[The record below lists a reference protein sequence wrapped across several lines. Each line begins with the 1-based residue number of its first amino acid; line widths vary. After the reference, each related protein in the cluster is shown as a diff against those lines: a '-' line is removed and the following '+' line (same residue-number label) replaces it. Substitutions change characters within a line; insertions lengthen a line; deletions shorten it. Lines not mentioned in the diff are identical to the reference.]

1 MSHRTLKLATDR
13 GPVDAYLAEPD
24 QGGGT
29 GVIVLQEWWGLVPH
43 IKKVCDRLAREGFV
57 ALAPDLYHGRSAKS
71 PDEAGKLMM
80 ALSIAEAEQDLRA
93 AIGVLLREPKVTSRK
108 VGVIGFCMGGQLALF
123 AATLTSDIGACVDFY
138 GIHPHVKPDLKSLR
152 APVLG
157 LFAEHDGSVPP
168 EAVRH
173 LEEQLLALGKEAD
186 FTIYPGVSHAFFN
199 DERPAVH
206 HPASAEDAWKKTVA
220 FLRRHLDAGG
230 TSP

>member
-1 MSHRTLKLATDR
+1 MTHRTLKLTTDR
-13 GPVDAYLAEPD
+13 GPFEAYLAEPE
-24 QGGGT
+24 QGGGP
-29 GVIVLQEWWGLVPH
+29 GVIVLQEWWGLVQH

-71 PDEAGKLMM
+71 PDEADKLMM

-93 AIGVLLREPKVTSRK
+93 AIGALLRERSVTSRK

-138 GIHPHVKPDLKSLR
+138 GIHPHVKPDLKNLR

-168 EAVRH
+168 EAVRQ
-173 LEEQLLALGKEAD
+173 LEKQLRDLGKQAD
-186 FTIYPGVSHAFFN
+186 FTIYPGVRHGFFN
-199 DERPAVH
+199 DERRTVH
-206 HPASAEDAWKKTVA
+206 HPTSADDAWKKTVA
-220 FLRRHLDAGG
+220 FLRRHLDAKAA
-230 TSP
+230 SS